1 MTGEIIYRKY
11 TFRLFWWNHISI
23 LFLFWKTCKL
33 SESSSFLILLSEIR
47 LYELLHYFQKYLEML
62 YCVVFCTYNGIC
74 TDTYY
79 MYCTYTGTQGHI
91 VVDSAVSC
99 ILLYSLSFLVFK
111 AYEKQKQMQKS
122 TTRHQS
128 KSEEREK
135 VEKFKTTENSIV
147 SKPINPF
154 MFGNYLLILKV
165 ALFT

>member
-1 MTGEIIYRKY
+1 
-11 TFRLFWWNHISI
+11 
-23 LFLFWKTCKL
+23 
-33 SESSSFLILLSEIR
+33 
-47 LYELLHYFQKYLEML
+47 
-62 YCVVFCTYNGIC
+62 
-74 TDTYY
+74 
-79 MYCTYTGTQGHI
+79 MYCTYTGTQDHI

-111 AYEKQKQMQKS
+111 AYEKQKQTQKS
-122 TTRHQS
+122 TTQHQS